1 MPEIA
6 FVPANGLGRTTTED
20 RKLIRSHCMLGKNKK
35 YKGKK
40 KNQRNHGD
48 AIRQQSRTAA
58 SVSDVAIVGGP
69 VEINSPSGSSAA
81 ATLSEAKTLA
91 RPDVEYT
98 LSTLSLPVKPPS
110 VFSLFPLA
118 REIDTLSRE
127 LLYKCVIRPYLFL
140 PSLSCRFLLV
150 LWPHVTL
157 AAPQSLPCLSH
168 ASHHTY

>member
-40 KNQRNHGD
+40 KHQRNHGD
-48 AIRQQSRTAA
+48 TIRQQSRTAA
-58 SVSDVAIVGGP
+58 SVSDVAIVAGP
-69 VEINSPSGSSAA
+69 VEINSPSRSSVE
-81 ATLSEAKTLA
+81 ATLAEAKTPA
-91 RPDVEYT
+91 RPDLEYT
-98 LSTLSLPVKPPS
+98 LSTLSSPVKPPS

-127 LLYKCVIRPYLFL
+127 LLYKCVIRRFLFSPLFL
-140 PSLSCRFLLV
+140 VVFFLSSGRM
-150 LWPHVTL
+150 
-157 AAPQSLPCLSH
+157 
-168 ASHHTY
+168 